1 MNHLS
6 TVRKRNR
13 RDSPSRGDRKGKST
27 NLIRDLIRV
36 KAYTVAY
43 EGLRGQPAP
52 NVRLAVKEDIDS
64 GTVLGRLTEGGESP
78 VREMNIR
85 LTG

>member
-27 NLIRDLIRV
+27 NLIRV

-43 EGLRGQPAP
+43 EGLRGQPAS
-52 NVRLAVKEDIDS
+52 NVRSAVKEDIDS
-64 GTVLGRLTEGGESP
+64 GTVLGRLTGGGESP

>member
-27 NLIRDLIRV
+27 NLIRE
-36 KAYTVAY
+36 AYTVAY